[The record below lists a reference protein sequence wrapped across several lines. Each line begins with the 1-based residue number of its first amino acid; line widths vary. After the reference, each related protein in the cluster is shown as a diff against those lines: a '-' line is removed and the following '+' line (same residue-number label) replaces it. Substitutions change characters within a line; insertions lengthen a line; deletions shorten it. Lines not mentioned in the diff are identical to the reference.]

1 MAKNPRKPLT
11 QTKKHLARIERE
23 KRQTRIIVTVSLV
36 VLALV
41 VLLVGYGVL
50 NQTVLKSIRPV
61 AIVNG
66 ERISTS
72 DFHGVVRY
80 SRYSLVTNAEQ
91 NYQFAQWFGS
101 DANTL
106 MSFASQL
113 QQIQAQLVP
122 NNIGEQTLNR
132 MVEDVLIRQEAER
145 RGITVTDQEIEQSL
159 QSAFQYYPDGTPT
172 PAPTLEP
179 IATSTL
185 SPQQLTL
192 IPPTATA
199 TITPTLTIEPEVTLT
214 AALTAEPEATATS
227 TSEPTAVPTEVA
239 NPTATLVP
247 TPSAT
252 PTPFTE
258 EGYQELYDKTVTDF
272 ETNFEIREKDIR
284 YIIETQ
290 LLREKVLEAVIGEL
304 PRTKE
309 QVWALHI
316 LVADEATANEVL
328 AKLEA
333 GEEWGALAS
342 QYSTDASNK
351 DKGGDLGWFGKGQMV
366 AEFETAAFALGVGE
380 TSQPVQ
386 TQFGYHIIRVLGHE
400 ERPISDDEYQNALN
414 IAFDEWLTAQRDAA
428 EVEIRD
434 TWTEDLPTE
443 PTLSAEIEDFINQ
456 AMAASSQQQQ
466 LPVAP

>member
-1 MAKNPRKPLT
+1 M
-11 QTKKHLARIERE
+11 
-23 KRQTRIIVTVSLV
+23 
-36 VLALV
+36 
-41 VLLVGYGVL
+41 
-50 NQTVLKSIRPV
+50 
-61 AIVNG
+61 
-66 ERISTS
+66 
-72 DFHGVVRY
+72 
-80 SRYSLVTNAEQ
+80 
-91 NYQFAQWFGS
+91 
-101 DANTL
+101 
-106 MSFASQL
+106 
-113 QQIQAQLVP
+113 
-122 NNIGEQTLNR
+122 
-132 MVEDVLIRQEAER
+132 
-145 RGITVTDQEIEQSL
+145 
-159 QSAFQYYPDGTPT
+159 
-172 PAPTLEP
+172 
-179 IATSTL
+179 
-185 SPQQLTL
+185 
-192 IPPTATA
+192 
-199 TITPTLTIEPEVTLT
+199 
-214 AALTAEPEATATS
+214 TAEPEATATS

-428 EVEIRD
+428 DVEIRD